1 MWADVG
7 GEDARGAEVGEV
19 EEEEQPAAQHGVEH
33 EADRD
38 GQLDAPGSGAAARSS
53 AGASSGSGAG

>member
-38 GQLDAPGSGAAARSS
+38 RELDAPGSG
-53 AGASSGSGAG
+53 SGAGAG

>member
-38 GQLDAPGSGAAARSS
+38 RELDAPGSG
-53 AGASSGSGAG
+53 

>member
-1 MWADVG
+1 MRSRRVWADVG

-38 GQLDAPGSGAAARSS
+38 GQLDAPGSG
-53 AGASSGSGAG
+53 SGAG